1 MKINRNDVLEG
12 FSCLL
17 LIIMV
22 ALSFTYDKN
31 NLLTALMIVLS
42 ISVFCVITY
51 FSFDEKEKEL
61 GLIKFECMLF
71 CLLLM
76 IYVYYQINMMI
87 PLFILLIVLFISAS
101 KEMKKR

>member
-1 MKINRNDVLEG
+1 MKIYKNDVLEG

-42 ISVFCVITY
+42 ISVFCIITY
-51 FSFDEKEKEL
+51 FSFDEREKEL

-87 PLFILLIVLFISAS
+87 PLLILLIVLFISAS

>member
-1 MKINRNDVLEG
+1 MKINKNDILEG

-31 NLLTALMIVLS
+31 DLLTTLMIVLS
-42 ISVFCVITY
+42 ISVFSIITY
-51 FSFDEKEKEL
+51 FSFGEREKEL
-61 GLIKFECMLF
+61 GLIKCECMLF

-76 IYVYYQINMMI
+76 IYIYYQINMMLPLGI
-87 PLFILLIVLFISAS
+87 LFIILFISAS